1 MDETN
6 DWIVKIDDVVK
17 ISADAGD
24 TLLVTLPPQS
34 VVLPTKVL
42 DDMFV
47 RVAKAFEQTFVDKD
61 VTVLVVP
68 HGMEVQLIKSS
79 ELKDK

>member
-6 DWIVKIDDVVK
+6 DWNVKIE
-17 ISADAGD
+17 DAIKLNAENGD

-42 DDMFV
+42 DDMFI
-47 RVAKAFEQTFVDKD
+47 RVAKAFEESFSDKD
-61 VTVLVVP
+61 VRVLVVP